1 MRRTHNPRRRGGVHY
16 EYMAVTTGTATGGA
30 NAARRAVFF
39 HAAAFV
45 LGFSVVFVALGAL
58 LGALGSAFQNEL
70 IWFQRVA
77 GTLLVVLGLHL
88 AEVIT
93 IPFLYRSFQ
102 VGGPGAASGTATAT
116 PSRARAAADYGRSL
130 VVGVAFSVG
139 WTPCVGPILAGIL
152 VLALDSASLFQAVI
166 LLICYAAGLGIP
178 FLLVGATFGASTQFL
193 RKLNRWMPLI
203 GVVSGVLLVFV
214 GMLIA
219 LDRVVVLNEAL
230 GSFGVDIVAGSDGSS
245 TDMLNLNA
253 GSAALAFVGG
263 FVSFV
268 SPCVLPLVPIY
279 LGHLAG
285 IGSERSAIRSA

>member
-1 MRRTHNPRRRGGVHY
+1 
-16 EYMAVTTGTATGGA
+16 MAIATGAVGGQTT
-30 NAARRAVFF
+30 ARRVVFL
-39 HAAAFV
+39 HAASFV

-58 LGALGSAFQNEL
+58 LGALGSAFQEEL

-77 GTLLVVLGLHL
+77 GVLLVILGLHL

-93 IPFLYRSFQ
+93 IPLLYRSFQ
-102 VGGPGAASGTATAT
+102 VGGPGGASTSAPAGDA
-116 PSRARAAADYGRSL
+116 SRTRAAADYGRSV

-152 VLALDSASLFQAVI
+152 VLALDSASLLQAII
-166 LLICYAAGLGIP
+166 LLTCYAAGLGIP
-178 FLLVGATFGASTQFL
+178 FLIVGATFGASTKFL

-230 GSFGVDIVAGSDGSS
+230 GSFGVDVLAGSDGSS
-245 TDMLNLNA
+245 TSMLDLNA
-253 GSAALAFVGG
+253 GSAAIAFAGG
-263 FVSFV
+263 FVSFI

-285 IGSERSAIRSA
+285 IGSEHTLRSA

>member
-1 MRRTHNPRRRGGVHY
+1 
-16 EYMAVTTGTATGGA
+16 MAIATGTVGGGQ
-30 NAARRAVFF
+30 NTARRVVFL
-39 HAAAFV
+39 HSASFV

-58 LGALGSAFQNEL
+58 LGALGSAFQEEL

-77 GTLLVVLGLHL
+77 GVLLVILGLHL

-93 IPFLYRSFQ
+93 IPLLYRSFQ
-102 VGGPGAASGTATAT
+102 VGGPSSGPGGGASSAAPAGET
-116 PSRARAAADYGRSL
+116 SRARAAADYGRSL

-152 VLALDSASLFQAVI
+152 VLALDSASLIQAII

-178 FLLVGATFGASTQFL
+178 FLIVGATFGASTQFL

-230 GSFGVDIVAGSDGSS
+230 GSFGVDVLAGSDGSS
-245 TDMLNLNA
+245 TRMLDLNA
-253 GSAALAFVGG
+253 GSAAIAFAGG
-263 FVSFV
+263 FVSFI

-285 IGSERSAIRSA
+285 IGSEQATIRSA

>member
-1 MRRTHNPRRRGGVHY
+1 
-16 EYMAVTTGTATGGA
+16 MAVATGTVADGGST
-30 NAARRAVFF
+30 ARRVVFF

-77 GTLLVVLGLHL
+77 GAMLVVLGLHL

-102 VGGPGAASGTATAT
+102 VGGPGGLAVEAPAGEAS
-116 PSRARAAADYGRSL
+116 RVRAAADYGRSL

-245 TDMLNLNA
+245 TEMLDLNA

-263 FVSFV
+263 FVSFI

-285 IGSERSAIRSA
+285 IGSEQTTIRSA

>member
-1 MRRTHNPRRRGGVHY
+1 
-16 EYMAVTTGTATGGA
+16 MAIATGTVSGGDKT
-30 NAARRAVFF
+30 ARRVVFL
-39 HAAAFV
+39 HSASFV

-70 IWFQRVA
+70 VWFQRIA
-77 GTLLVVLGLHL
+77 GAMLVVLGLHL

-102 VGGPGAASGTATAT
+102 VGGQVGGSSAGASSATSE

-130 VVGVAFSVG
+130 LVGVAFSVG

-152 VLALDSASLFQAVI
+152 VLALDSASFLQAVV

-178 FLLVGATFGASTQFL
+178 FLLVGAALGESTQFL
-193 RKLNRWMPLI
+193 RKMNRWMPLVGI
-203 GVVSGVLLVFV
+203 VSGVLLVFV

-230 GSFGVDIVAGSDGSS
+230 GSFGVDVVAGGDGSS
-245 TDMLNLNA
+245 TEMLDLNI
-253 GSAALAFVGG
+253 GSAAIAFAGG
-263 FVSFV
+263 FVSFI

-285 IGSERSAIRSA
+285 IGSEQTVRSN

>member
-1 MRRTHNPRRRGGVHY
+1 M
-16 EYMAVTTGTATGGA
+16 TTVASTAEVSS
-30 NAARRAVFF
+30 ARRVVFL

-58 LGALGSAFQNEL
+58 LGALGAAFQDEL

-77 GTLLVVLGLHL
+77 GALLVILGLHL

-93 IPFLYRSFQ
+93 IPLLYRSFQ
-102 VGGPGAASGTATAT
+102 VRGAGGPATASVE
-116 PSRARAAADYGRSL
+116 PSRTRAIADYARST

-152 VLALDSASLFQAVI
+152 VLALDSASLLQAII

-178 FLLVGATFGASTQFL
+178 FLIVGATFGASTRFL

-203 GVVSGVLLVFV
+203 SVVSGVLLVFV

-219 LDRVVVLNEAL
+219 LDRVLVLNEAL
-230 GSFGVDIVAGSDGSS
+230 GSFGVEILVGSDGSS
-245 TDMLNLNA
+245 TDMLDLHA
-253 GSAALAFVGG
+253 GSAAIAFAAG
-263 FVSFV
+263 FVSFI

-285 IGSERSAIRSA
+285 IGSERILRAR

>member
-1 MRRTHNPRRRGGVHY
+1 MSI
-16 EYMAVTTGTATGGA
+16 ATATADSGPQT
-30 NAARRAVFF
+30 ARRVVFL
-39 HAAAFV
+39 HSAAFV
-45 LGFSVVFVALGAL
+45 AGFSVVFVALGAL
-58 LGALGSAFQNEL
+58 LGALGSAFQEEL

-77 GTLLVVLGLHL
+77 GVMLVILGLHL

-93 IPFLYRSFQ
+93 IPLLYRSFQ
-102 VGGPGAASGTATAT
+102 VGGGAGGPASGGDA
-116 PSRARAAADYGRSL
+116 SRARTAADYGRSV

-152 VLALDSASLFQAVI
+152 VLALDSASLLQAII

-230 GSFGVDIVAGSDGSS
+230 GSFGVDVLAGSDGSS
-245 TDMLNLNA
+245 TEMLDLNA
-253 GSAALAFVGG
+253 GSAAIAFAGG
-263 FVSFV
+263 FVSFI

-285 IGSERSAIRSA
+285 IGSEHTIRSS

>member
-1 MRRTHNPRRRGGVHY
+1 MSI
-16 EYMAVTTGTATGGA
+16 ATGTVDAGQST
-30 NAARRAVFF
+30 ARRVVFL
-39 HAAAFV
+39 HAASFV

-58 LGALGSAFQNEL
+58 LGALGSAFQDEL

-77 GTLLVVLGLHL
+77 GVLLVILGLHL

-93 IPFLYRSFQ
+93 IPLLYRSFQ
-102 VGGPGAASGTATAT
+102 VGGPSGASGGASGGAPTAE

-152 VLALDSASLFQAVI
+152 VLALDSASLIQAII

-178 FLLVGATFGASTQFL
+178 FLIVGATFGASTQFL

-230 GSFGVDIVAGSDGSS
+230 GSFGVDVLAGSDGSS
-245 TDMLNLNA
+245 TQMLDLNA
-253 GSAALAFVGG
+253 GSAAIAFAGG
-263 FVSFV
+263 FVSFI

-285 IGSERSAIRSA
+285 IGSEQATIRSA

>member
-1 MRRTHNPRRRGGVHY
+1 MSI
-16 EYMAVTTGTATGGA
+16 ATGTVDAGQHT
-30 NAARRAVFF
+30 ARRVVFL
-39 HAAAFV
+39 HAASFV

-58 LGALGSAFQNEL
+58 LGALGSAFQDEL

-77 GTLLVVLGLHL
+77 GVLLVILGLHL

-93 IPFLYRSFQ
+93 IPLLYRSFQ
-102 VGGPGAASGTATAT
+102 VGGPGGPSSAAPAAE

-130 VVGVAFSVG
+130 VVGVAFSIG

-152 VLALDSASLFQAVI
+152 VLALDSASLVQAII

-178 FLLVGATFGASTQFL
+178 FLIVGATFGASTQFL

-230 GSFGVDIVAGSDGSS
+230 GSFGVDVLAGSDGSS
-245 TDMLNLNA
+245 TQMLDLNA
-253 GSAALAFVGG
+253 GSAAIAFAGG
-263 FVSFV
+263 FVSFI

-285 IGSERSAIRSA
+285 IGSEQASIRSA

>member
-1 MRRTHNPRRRGGVHY
+1 MSVAAASVGPTGRRV
-16 EYMAVTTGTATGGA
+16 
-30 NAARRAVFF
+30 VFF

-45 LGFSVVFVALGAL
+45 FGFSVVFVALGAL
-58 LGALGSAFQNEL
+58 LGALGSAFQDEL

-77 GTLLVVLGLHL
+77 GAALVVLGLHL

-102 VGGPGAASGTATAT
+102 VGGQAGEPRAAGGG
-116 PSRARAAADYGRSL
+116 RARAAADYGRSA

-152 VLALDSASLFQAVI
+152 VLALDSASLVQAVI
-166 LLICYAAGLGIP
+166 LLVCYAAGLGIP
-178 FLLVGATFGASTQFL
+178 FLLVGLALGESTNFL
-193 RKLNRWMPLI
+193 RKMNRWMPVVS
-203 GVVSGVLLVFV
+203 VVSGILLIFV

-219 LDRVVVLNEAL
+219 LDRVIVLNEAL
-230 GSFGVDIVAGSDGSS
+230 GSIGIDILAGDSS
-245 TDMLNLNA
+245 EMLSLNF
-253 GSAALAFVGG
+253 GSAALAFAGG
-263 FVSFV
+263 FVSFI

-285 IGSERSAIRSA
+285 VGAEQVQQRTVAGKAEAA

>member
-1 MRRTHNPRRRGGVHY
+1 MSI
-16 EYMAVTTGTATGGA
+16 ATGTVDAGQNT
-30 NAARRAVFF
+30 ARRVVFF
-39 HAAAFV
+39 HAASFV

-58 LGALGSAFQNEL
+58 LGALGSAFQDGL

-77 GTLLVVLGLHL
+77 GVLLVILGLHL

-93 IPFLYRSFQ
+93 IPLLYRSFQ
-102 VGGPGAASGTATAT
+102 VGGPGGASSGAPTAE

-152 VLALDSASLFQAVI
+152 VLALDSASLVQAII

-178 FLLVGATFGASTQFL
+178 FLIVGATFGASTQFL

-230 GSFGVDIVAGSDGSS
+230 GSFGVDVLAGSDGSS
-245 TDMLNLNA
+245 TQMLDLNA
-253 GSAALAFVGG
+253 GSAAIAFAGG
-263 FVSFV
+263 FVSFI

-285 IGSERSAIRSA
+285 IGSEQATIRSA

>member
-1 MRRTHNPRRRGGVHY
+1 
-16 EYMAVTTGTATGGA
+16 MAIATGNIEGGQA
-30 NAARRAVFF
+30 TARRVVFL
-39 HAAAFV
+39 HAASFV

-58 LGALGSAFQNEL
+58 LGALGSAFQDEL

-77 GTLLVVLGLHL
+77 GVLLVILGLHL

-93 IPFLYRSFQ
+93 IPLLYRSFQ
-102 VGGPGAASGTATAT
+102 VGGPGGATSGAATAE
-116 PSRARAAADYGRSL
+116 PSRARAAADYGRSV

-152 VLALDSASLFQAVI
+152 VLALDSASLVQAII

-178 FLLVGATFGASTQFL
+178 FLIVGATFGASTQFL

-230 GSFGVDIVAGSDGSS
+230 GSFGVDVLAGADGSS
-245 TDMLNLNA
+245 TQMLDLNA
-253 GSAALAFVGG
+253 GSAAIAFAGG
-263 FVSFV
+263 FVSFI

-285 IGSERSAIRSA
+285 IGSEQATIRSA

>member
-1 MRRTHNPRRRGGVHY
+1 
-16 EYMAVTTGTATGGA
+16 MAIATGTVESGQAT
-30 NAARRAVFF
+30 ARRVVFF

-58 LGALGSAFQNEL
+58 LGALGSAFQSEL

-77 GTLLVVLGLHL
+77 GALLVVLGLHL

-102 VGGPGAASGTATAT
+102 VGGPGGPATATAGGDT
-116 PSRARAAADYGRSL
+116 SRTRAAADYGRSL

-178 FLLVGATFGASTQFL
+178 FLLVGATFGASTKFL

-245 TDMLNLNA
+245 TEMLDLNA
-253 GSAALAFVGG
+253 GSATIAFVGG
-263 FVSFV
+263 FVSFI

-285 IGSERSAIRSA
+285 IGSERITASG

>member
-1 MRRTHNPRRRGGVHY
+1 MSIATEAVGAGG
-16 EYMAVTTGTATGGA
+16 TT
-30 NAARRAVFF
+30 ARRVVFF

-58 LGALGSAFQNEL
+58 LGALGSAFQDEL

-77 GTLLVVLGLHL
+77 GVLLVILGLHL

-93 IPFLYRSFQ
+93 IPLLYRSFQ
-102 VGGPGAASGTATAT
+102 VGGGAGPSAAAPAAEG
-116 PSRARAAADYGRSL
+116 SRARAAADYGRSL

-152 VLALDSASLFQAVI
+152 VLALDSASLLQAII

-178 FLLVGATFGASTQFL
+178 FLIVGATFGASTQFL

-230 GSFGVDIVAGSDGSS
+230 GSFGVDVLVGSDGSS
-245 TDMLNLNA
+245 TQMLDLNA
-253 GSAALAFVGG
+253 GSAAIAFAGG
-263 FVSFV
+263 FVSFI

-285 IGSERSAIRSA
+285 IGSERISASDSR

>member
-1 MRRTHNPRRRGGVHY
+1 MSI
-16 EYMAVTTGTATGGA
+16 ATGTAPSSEQT
-30 NAARRAVFF
+30 ARRVVFL

-45 LGFSVVFVALGAL
+45 AGFSVVFVALGAL
-58 LGALGSAFQNEL
+58 LGALGSAFQDEL

-77 GTLLVVLGLHL
+77 GVLLVVLGLHL

-93 IPFLYRSFQ
+93 IPLLYRSFQ
-102 VGGPGAASGTATAT
+102 VGGAAGGAPAAE
-116 PSRARAAADYGRSL
+116 PSRARAVADYGRS
-130 VVGVAFSVG
+130 VIVGVAFSVG

-178 FLLVGATFGASTQFL
+178 FLIVGATFGASTQFL
-193 RKLNRWMPLI
+193 RKLNRWMPVI

-219 LDRVVVLNEAL
+219 LDRVLVLNDAL
-230 GSFGVDIVAGSDGSS
+230 GSLGIDVLAGSDGSS
-245 TDMLNLNA
+245 TEMLNLNA
-253 GSAALAFVGG
+253 GSAAIAFAGG
-263 FVSFV
+263 FVSFI

-285 IGSERSAIRSA
+285 IGSERLAATSSA

>member
-1 MRRTHNPRRRGGVHY
+1 
-16 EYMAVTTGTATGGA
+16 MAVAGTMAAGGTG
-30 NAARRAVFF
+30 ARRVVFF

-58 LGALGSAFQNEL
+58 LGALGSAFSDEL
-70 IWFQRVA
+70 VWFQRIA
-77 GTLLVVLGLHL
+77 GALLVILGLHL
-88 AEVIT
+88 ADVIR
-93 IPFLYRSFQ
+93 IEFLYRSFQ
-102 VGGPGAASGTATAT
+102 VGGAAGPASAAPRATGIRATA
-116 PSRARAAADYGRSL
+116 DYARSL

-152 VLALDSASLFQAVI
+152 VLALDSASLFQAVV

-178 FLLVGATFGASTQFL
+178 FLLVGLALGASTNFL
-193 RKLNRWMPLI
+193 RKMNRWMPLV
-203 GVVSGVLLVFV
+203 GVISGVLLIFV

-230 GSFGVDIVAGSDGSS
+230 GSLGVDILANDG
-245 TDMLNLNA
+245 DEMLDLNL
-253 GSAALAFVGG
+253 GSALIAFVGG
-263 FVSFV
+263 FVSFI

-285 IGSERSAIRSA
+285 IGAEQAAARPNVTASA

>member
-1 MRRTHNPRRRGGVHY
+1 
-16 EYMAVTTGTATGGA
+16 MAIATGAVGGQTT
-30 NAARRAVFF
+30 ARRVVFL
-39 HAAAFV
+39 HAASFV

-58 LGALGSAFQNEL
+58 LGALGSAFQEEL

-77 GTLLVVLGLHL
+77 GVLLVILGLHL

-93 IPFLYRSFQ
+93 IPLLYRSFQ
-102 VGGPGAASGTATAT
+102 VGGPAGSSAAPIGEA
-116 PSRARAAADYGRSL
+116 SRTRAAADYGRSV

-152 VLALDSASLFQAVI
+152 VLALDSASLLQAII

-178 FLLVGATFGASTQFL
+178 FLIVGATFGASTKFL

-230 GSFGVDIVAGSDGSS
+230 GSFGVDVLAGSDGSS
-245 TDMLNLNA
+245 TSMLDLNA
-253 GSAALAFVGG
+253 GSAAIAFAGG
-263 FVSFV
+263 FVSFI

-285 IGSERSAIRSA
+285 IGSEHTLRSA

>member
-1 MRRTHNPRRRGGVHY
+1 MSIALPTA
-16 EYMAVTTGTATGGA
+16 ETGQPT
-30 NAARRAVFF
+30 ARRVVFL

-58 LGALGSAFQNEL
+58 LGALGSAFQDEL

-77 GTLLVVLGLHL
+77 GVMLVILGLHL

-102 VGGPGAASGTATAT
+102 VGGPGGPATAGGASAT
-116 PSRARAAADYGRSL
+116 RARAAVDYGRSL

-152 VLALDSASLFQAVI
+152 VLALDSASLVQAII

-193 RKLNRWMPLI
+193 RRLNRWMPLI

-230 GSFGVDIVAGSDGSS
+230 GSFGVDVLAGSDGSS
-245 TDMLNLNA
+245 TQMLDLNA
-253 GSAALAFVGG
+253 GSAAIAFAGG
-263 FVSFV
+263 FVSFI

-285 IGSERSAIRSA
+285 IGSEHTARSG

>member
-1 MRRTHNPRRRGGVHY
+1 
-16 EYMAVTTGTATGGA
+16 MAVATGTVTGGEQT
-30 NAARRAVFF
+30 ARRVVFL
-39 HAAAFV
+39 HSAAFV

-77 GTLLVVLGLHL
+77 GAMLVVLGLHL

-102 VGGPGAASGTATAT
+102 VGGPGGPATASPT
-116 PSRARAAADYGRSL
+116 AEPSRARAAADYGRSL

-178 FLLVGATFGASTQFL
+178 FLLVGATFGASTKFL

-230 GSFGVDIVAGSDGSS
+230 GSFGVDVVAGSDGSS
-245 TDMLNLNA
+245 TEMLDLNA

-263 FVSFV
+263 FVSFI

-285 IGSERSAIRSA
+285 IGSEQTTIRSA

>member
-1 MRRTHNPRRRGGVHY
+1 
-16 EYMAVTTGTATGGA
+16 MAVATGTVPGGGTT
-30 NAARRAVFF
+30 ARRVVFL

-77 GTLLVVLGLHL
+77 GAMLVVLGLHL

-102 VGGPGAASGTATAT
+102 VGAPGAPAAETPEGE
-116 PSRARAAADYGRSL
+116 PSRVRAAADYGRSL

-245 TDMLNLNA
+245 TEMLDLNA

-263 FVSFV
+263 FVSFI

-285 IGSERSAIRSA
+285 IGSEQATVRSA

>member
-1 MRRTHNPRRRGGVHY
+1 MSI
-16 EYMAVTTGTATGGA
+16 ATGTATSSDQT
-30 NAARRAVFF
+30 ARRVVFL

-45 LGFSVVFVALGAL
+45 TGFSVVFVALGAL
-58 LGALGSAFQNEL
+58 LGALGSAFQDEL

-77 GTLLVVLGLHL
+77 GVLLVVLGLHL

-93 IPFLYRSFQ
+93 IPLLYRSFQ
-102 VGGPGAASGTATAT
+102 VGGTAGRAPAAE
-116 PSRARAAADYGRSL
+116 PSRARAVADYGRS
-130 VVGVAFSVG
+130 VIVGVAFSVG

-178 FLLVGATFGASTQFL
+178 FLIVGATFGASTQFL
-193 RKLNRWMPLI
+193 RKLNRWMPVI

-219 LDRVVVLNEAL
+219 LDRVLVLNDAL
-230 GSFGVDIVAGSDGSS
+230 GSLGIDVLAGSDGSS
-245 TDMLNLNA
+245 TEMLNLNA
-253 GSAALAFVGG
+253 GSAAIAFAGG
-263 FVSFV
+263 FVSFI

-285 IGSERSAIRSA
+285 IGSERLAATSST

>member
-1 MRRTHNPRRRGGVHY
+1 MSV
-16 EYMAVTTGTATGGA
+16 ATGTVDAPQT
-30 NAARRAVFF
+30 AARRVVFL
-39 HAAAFV
+39 HAASFV

-58 LGALGSAFQNEL
+58 LGALGSAFQDEL
-70 IWFQRVA
+70 IWFQRIA
-77 GTLLVVLGLHL
+77 GVLLVILGLHL

-93 IPFLYRSFQ
+93 IPLLYRSFQ
-102 VGGPGAASGTATAT
+102 VGGPGGPSTGPSAET
-116 PSRARAAADYGRSL
+116 SRARAAADYGRSV

-152 VLALDSASLFQAVI
+152 VLALDSASLLQAVI

-178 FLLVGATFGASTQFL
+178 FLIVGATFGASTQFL

-230 GSFGVDIVAGSDGSS
+230 GSFGVDVLIGSDGSS
-245 TDMLNLNA
+245 TQMLDLNA
-253 GSAALAFVGG
+253 GSAAIAFAAG
-263 FVSFV
+263 FVSFI

-285 IGSERSAIRSA
+285 VGSEQVSRQS

>member
-1 MRRTHNPRRRGGVHY
+1 MSI
-16 EYMAVTTGTATGGA
+16 ATGTASAGQTT
-30 NAARRAVFF
+30 ARRVVFL

-58 LGALGSAFQNEL
+58 LGALGSAFQDEL

-77 GTLLVVLGLHL
+77 GVLLVILGLHL

-93 IPFLYRSFQ
+93 IPLLYRSFQ
-102 VGGPGAASGTATAT
+102 VGGPGGSSSTT
-116 PSRARAAADYGRSL
+116 PADASRARAAADYGRSTL
-130 VVGVAFSVG
+130 VGVAFSVG

-178 FLLVGATFGASTQFL
+178 FLIVGATFGASTQFL

-203 GVVSGVLLVFV
+203 GVISGVLLVFV

-230 GSFGVDIVAGSDGSS
+230 GSFGVDVLIGSDGSS
-245 TDMLNLNA
+245 TRMLDLNA
-253 GSAALAFVGG
+253 GSAAIAFAGG
-263 FVSFV
+263 FVSFI

-285 IGSERSAIRSA
+285 IGSEHTVRQP

>member
-1 MRRTHNPRRRGGVHY
+1 
-16 EYMAVTTGTATGGA
+16 MAVATGTAAGEA
-30 NAARRAVFF
+30 QAARRAVFL

-58 LGALGSAFQNEL
+58 LGALGSAFQDEL

-77 GTLLVVLGLHL
+77 GAMLVVLGLHL

-102 VGGPGAASGTATAT
+102 VGGPSGASSAAPAAAAS
-116 PSRARAAADYGRSL
+116 PARAAADYGRSL

-152 VLALDSASLFQAVI
+152 VLALDSASLLQAVI

-178 FLLVGATFGASTQFL
+178 FLLVGATFGASTRFL

-230 GSFGVDIVAGSDGSS
+230 GSFGVDVLAGSDGSS
-245 TDMLNLNA
+245 TDMLDLNA

-263 FVSFV
+263 FVSFI

-285 IGSERSAIRSA
+285 IGSERSGLRST

>member
-1 MRRTHNPRRRGGVHY
+1 
-16 EYMAVTTGTATGGA
+16 MAVATGTVADGGST
-30 NAARRAVFF
+30 ARRVVFL

-77 GTLLVVLGLHL
+77 GAMLVVLGLHL

-102 VGGPGAASGTATAT
+102 VGGPGGPAAEAPAGEA
-116 PSRARAAADYGRSL
+116 SRVRAAADYGRSL

-245 TDMLNLNA
+245 TEMLNLNA

-263 FVSFV
+263 FVSFI

-285 IGSERSAIRSA
+285 IGSEQTTIRSA

>member
-1 MRRTHNPRRRGGVHY
+1 
-16 EYMAVTTGTATGGA
+16 MAIATGTVGGGQ
-30 NAARRAVFF
+30 NTARRVVFL
-39 HAAAFV
+39 HAASFV

-58 LGALGSAFQNEL
+58 LGALGSAFQEEL

-77 GTLLVVLGLHL
+77 GVLLVILGLHL

-93 IPFLYRSFQ
+93 IPLLYRSFQ
-102 VGGPGAASGTATAT
+102 VGGPAGGSTAAPAAE
-116 PSRARAAADYGRSL
+116 PSRARAAADYGRS
-130 VVGVAFSVG
+130 VIVGVAFSVG

-152 VLALDSASLFQAVI
+152 VLALDSASLVQAII

-178 FLLVGATFGASTQFL
+178 FLIVGATFGASTQFL

-230 GSFGVDIVAGSDGSS
+230 GSFGVDVLAGSDGSS
-245 TDMLNLNA
+245 TQMLDLNA
-253 GSAALAFVGG
+253 GSAAIAFAGG
-263 FVSFV
+263 FVSFI

-285 IGSERSAIRSA
+285 IGSEQATIRSA

>member
-1 MRRTHNPRRRGGVHY
+1 
-16 EYMAVTTGTATGGA
+16 MAVATGTVADGGTT
-30 NAARRAVFF
+30 ARRVVFL

-77 GTLLVVLGLHL
+77 GAMLVVLGLHL

-102 VGGPGAASGTATAT
+102 VGGPGGPSSAEAAAQPTRV
-116 PSRARAAADYGRSL
+116 RAVADYGRSL

-203 GVVSGVLLVFV
+203 GVISGVLLVFV

-245 TDMLNLNA
+245 TEMLDLNF
-253 GSAALAFVGG
+253 GSAGLAFLGG
-263 FVSFV
+263 FVSFI

-285 IGSERSAIRSA
+285 IGSEQTTIRSA

>member
-1 MRRTHNPRRRGGVHY
+1 MTAMPIVAAPTGRRV
-16 EYMAVTTGTATGGA
+16 
-30 NAARRAVFF
+30 VFF

-45 LGFSVVFVALGAL
+45 LGFTVVFVALGAL
-58 LGALGSAFQNEL
+58 LGALGSAFQDEL

-77 GTLLVVLGLHL
+77 GAALVVLGLHL

-102 VGGPGAASGTATAT
+102 VGGQAGAPAERATG
-116 PSRARAAADYGRSL
+116 RARAAADYGRSA
-130 VVGVAFSVG
+130 VVGVAFSIG

-152 VLALDSASLFQAVI
+152 VLALDSASLAQAVV

-178 FLLVGATFGASTQFL
+178 FLLVGLALGESTQLL
-193 RKLNRWMPLI
+193 RKMNRWMPI
-203 GVVSGVLLVFV
+203 VSVVSGILLIFV

-230 GSFGVDIVAGSDGSS
+230 GSIGIDILAGGGA
-245 TDMLNLNA
+245 DMLSLNL
-253 GSAALAFVGG
+253 GSAAIAFAGG
-263 FVSFV
+263 FVSFI

-285 IGSERSAIRSA
+285 VGAEQLARPAAPAPAGDPAS

>member
-1 MRRTHNPRRRGGVHY
+1 
-16 EYMAVTTGTATGGA
+16 MAVATGTVAHGGST
-30 NAARRAVFF
+30 ARRVVFL

-77 GTLLVVLGLHL
+77 GAMLVVLGLHL

-102 VGGPGAASGTATAT
+102 VGGSGGPAAEAPAGEA
-116 PSRARAAADYGRSL
+116 SRVRAAADYGRSL

-245 TDMLNLNA
+245 TEMLDLNA

-263 FVSFV
+263 FVSFI

-285 IGSERSAIRSA
+285 IGSEQTTIRSA

>member
-1 MRRTHNPRRRGGVHY
+1 
-16 EYMAVTTGTATGGA
+16 MAIATGAVGGQTT
-30 NAARRAVFF
+30 ARRVVFL
-39 HAAAFV
+39 HAASFV

-58 LGALGSAFQNEL
+58 LGALGSAFQEEL

-77 GTLLVVLGLHL
+77 GVLLVILGLHL

-93 IPFLYRSFQ
+93 IPLLYRSFQ
-102 VGGPGAASGTATAT
+102 VGGPGGASTSAPVGDA
-116 PSRARAAADYGRSL
+116 SRTRAAADYGRSV

-152 VLALDSASLFQAVI
+152 VLALDSASLLQAII

-178 FLLVGATFGASTQFL
+178 FLIVGATFGASTKFL

-230 GSFGVDIVAGSDGSS
+230 GSFGVDVLAGSDGSS
-245 TDMLNLNA
+245 TSMLDLNA
-253 GSAALAFVGG
+253 GSAAIAFAGG
-263 FVSFV
+263 FVSFI

-285 IGSERSAIRSA
+285 IGSEHTLRSS

>member
-1 MRRTHNPRRRGGVHY
+1 MSVATGAVSPGG
-16 EYMAVTTGTATGGA
+16 GTA
-30 NAARRAVFF
+30 RRVVFL
-39 HAAAFV
+39 HAASFV

-77 GTLLVVLGLHL
+77 GVLLVILGLHL

-93 IPFLYRSFQ
+93 IPLLYRSFQ
-102 VGGPGAASGTATAT
+102 VGGPGGPSTAAPAAEA
-116 PSRARAAADYGRSL
+116 SRARAAADYGRS
-130 VVGVAFSVG
+130 VIVGVAFSVG

-178 FLLVGATFGASTQFL
+178 FLIVGATFGASTQFL

-230 GSFGVDIVAGSDGSS
+230 GSFGVDVLAGSDGSS
-245 TDMLNLNA
+245 TEMLDLNA
-253 GSAALAFVGG
+253 GSAAIAFAGG
-263 FVSFV
+263 FVSFI

-285 IGSERSAIRSA
+285 IGSEHTIRSA